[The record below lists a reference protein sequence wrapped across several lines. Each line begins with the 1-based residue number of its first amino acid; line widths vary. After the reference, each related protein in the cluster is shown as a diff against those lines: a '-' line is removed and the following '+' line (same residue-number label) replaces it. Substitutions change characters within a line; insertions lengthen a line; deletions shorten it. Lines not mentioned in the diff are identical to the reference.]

1 MAGIGFKLQKMLV
14 KDTLT
19 STTLALLYSALI
31 SAGPWL
37 IMSLN
42 VFFIQHFLFGLNI
55 GFFRISLAYAFIFS
69 TIIDGFLSF
78 VINRRISDLVY
89 MKDVK
94 RVYKEY
100 SANIFLVFV
109 ISLSISVIFYLF
121 HHDYRFYQILFSS
134 YLFVTLSVL
143 WIQVIYASMIEKF
156 SYLILA
162 FVLGNSFSLVTISLL
177 HLNEEWT
184 YFLYDIGIGFIV
196 YALHFIIFK
205 NLKSNGISFE
215 IFSQVRKYWENML
228 VGVFYYSSIWIDDFI
243 AWIMIGRN
251 FYDGYR
257 LAPLY
262 DIPMF
267 ISYLFV
273 IPTMIL
279 FVINVEVGFYEQYKA
294 FYDLLERNGTLE
306 EIKKRKKLMD
316 MYLHHAILTVFA
328 VQIASSFVGMIMSF
342 PLVIYLNLPIE
353 SLKILRLGILGA
365 TFNAF
370 FLFFLLIVF
379 YFDFREIAYRAT
391 LLTFVT
397 NFVISILTTK
407 SYPALGFTVA
417 FMIGTVYLMYTFFK
431 KYDSLI
437 YVEYTRQKSTLKSGK
452 VKVWK
457 NEKT

>member
-19 STTLALLYSALI
+19 STALALLYSALI

-42 VFFIQHFLFGLNI
+42 VFFIQHFLFGLKI
-55 GFFRISLAYAFIFS
+55 EFFRISLAYAFIFS

-89 MKDVK
+89 IKDVK
-94 RVYKEY
+94 KVYKEY

-109 ISLSISVIFYLF
+109 VSLSISAIFYFF
-121 HHDYRFYQILFSS
+121 HHDYRFYQMFFSS
-134 YLFVTLSVL
+134 YLFVALSVL

-162 FVLGNSFSLVTISLL
+162 FALGNSFSLVTISLL

-184 YFLYDIGIGFIV
+184 YFLYDVGIGFII

-205 NLKSNGISFE
+205 NLKSKGISFE
-215 IFSQVRKYWENML
+215 IFSQIRKYWENML

-279 FVINVEVGFYEQYKA
+279 FVINVEVGFYEQYKT

-306 EIKKRKKLMD
+306 EIKKRKRLMD

-328 VQIASSFVGMIMSF
+328 VQIASSFVGLIMSF